1 MAERMQVI
9 LRVDEEL
16 KSRWVEA
23 AQAAGQNLNTW
34 LVAAANAA
42 ARVPTTR
49 IHPAPE
55 PSSPRRSNVAVETTQ
70 RAAITPIR
78 ATRTMLV
85 VTPLSPLLQRR
96 CARIA
101 RQRARRRSGVR
112 KVRARPELSS
122 LSGRGRIPCG

>member
-42 ARVPTTR
+42 ARVPSTR

-55 PSSPRRSNVAVETTQ
+55 PSSPRMGVAEEEQ
-70 RAAITPIR
+70 RGHGDD
-78 ATRTMLV
+78 ATRRDHAD
-85 VTPLSPLLQRR
+85 PRDEDD
-96 CARIA
+96 
-101 RQRARRRSGVR
+101 ARRHAALTTAAAQVR
-112 KVRARPELSS
+112 EDRASTCEA
-122 LSGRGRIPCG
+122 